1 MKHITACEK
10 VLYKQKGLV
19 EMEEIKNW
27 NVIVGENIRRLRMQN
42 RETQMELGK
51 MIGYGA
57 TTVANYESGER
68 MPDLVTAYMI
78 AMHYHISME
87 ELLKDP
93 LHES

>member
-1 MKHITACEK
+1 
-10 VLYKQKGLV
+10 
-19 EMEEIKNW
+19 MEEIKNW
-27 NVIVGENIRRLRMQN
+27 NVIVGDNIRRLRMQN

-51 MIGYGA
+51 VIGYGA

-68 MPDLVTAYMI
+68 LPDLITAYRI
-78 AMHYHISME
+78 AMHYNIKME

>member
-1 MKHITACEK
+1 MK
-10 VLYKQKGLV
+10 
-19 EMEEIKNW
+19 EIKNW

-42 RETQMELGK
+42 RKTQMELGK

-68 MPDLVTAYMI
+68 LPDLITAYMI
-78 AMHYHISME
+78 ARHYNIRME
-87 ELLKDP
+87 ELLKNP

>member
-1 MKHITACEK
+1 
-10 VLYKQKGLV
+10 
-19 EMEEIKNW
+19 MEEIKNW
-27 NVIVGENIRRLRMQN
+27 NVIVGDNIRRLRIQN

-51 MIGYGA
+51 IIGYGA

-68 MPDLVTAYMI
+68 MPDLITAYRI
-78 AMHYHISME
+78 AMHYNIKME